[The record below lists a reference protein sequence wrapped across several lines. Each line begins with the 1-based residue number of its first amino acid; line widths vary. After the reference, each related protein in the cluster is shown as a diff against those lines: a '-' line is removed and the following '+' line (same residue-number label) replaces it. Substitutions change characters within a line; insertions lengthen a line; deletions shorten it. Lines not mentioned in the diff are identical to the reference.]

1 MLYVKFDPTDVL
13 HKSIVGA
20 VPEGVRF
27 GIRLQINQCVA
38 PSRVTMVVYSDD
50 GTQNFEYVMYKDA
63 SGEGFDNYLADVQ
76 FKKGLYWYYFKM
88 DGVTYEQ
95 KFPVAQS
102 GAWRHTK
109 QPQEYPSFEQ
119 RREKFCTYDVELQV
133 SYSICTKI

>member
-1 MLYVKFDPTDVL
+1 MAFLL
-13 HKSIVGA
+13 
-20 VPEGVRF
+20 
-27 GIRLQINQCVA
+27 N
-38 PSRVTMVVYSDD
+38 
-50 GTQNFEYVMYKDA
+50 KDA

-95 KFPVAQS
+95 KSPVAQS
-102 GAWRHTK
+102 GAWRLTK

-133 SYSICTKI
+133 SYSILPKYRRRFFYYEKRREQHWDCSQIFARQNKEIQVPRSR